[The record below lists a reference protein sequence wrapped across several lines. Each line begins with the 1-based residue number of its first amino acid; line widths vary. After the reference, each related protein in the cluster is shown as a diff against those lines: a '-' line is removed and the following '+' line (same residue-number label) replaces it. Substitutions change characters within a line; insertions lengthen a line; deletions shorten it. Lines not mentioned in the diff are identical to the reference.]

1 MAGVLDGI
9 RVLDFGRYIAGPYV
23 GALLAD
29 FGADVIRVEKRGGS
43 EDRFVLPLST
53 DADGRP
59 REGALFFQMNR
70 NKRSVTLDPMK
81 PEGRAALDKLAAT
94 ADVVIANLPPQTMA
108 RMGLDYNSLRTV
120 KSDIILANL
129 SSFGNRG
136 PWATR
141 PGFDSIGQAMC
152 GSVYLTGEPGRPY
165 RAQIA
170 LVDFGTALH
179 AAFGVAMALIEKQ
192 RSGRGQEVV
201 GALLATAVAL
211 NGPTLVEQSA
221 VAPDRVAIG
230 NRAFN
235 SGPTD
240 LFETRDGFIVS
251 HVVGDPLFRRW
262 ANLLGEPEWLDDERF
277 ATDDG
282 RGDNG
287 EVLSQRMAAWCAE
300 RTRDEALE
308 ALAAAHVPAGPVLK
322 PQEALEHPQVQAMGL
337 LHPVTWPGMDRP
349 AMVPQ
354 APVWL
359 SETPALPPT
368 EQAAPASIPTRC
380 SGPSATGP
388 KNWRRCATRARSR
401 TGRRRSA
408 GRRPQVPA
416 RAFRPSPFP

>member
-251 HVVGDPLFRRW
+251 HVVGGPLFRRW
-262 ANLLGEPEWLDDERF
+262 ADLLGEPEWLDDERF

-282 RGDNG
+282 RGDHG
-287 EVLSQRMAAWCAE
+287 EILSQRMAAWCAG

-308 ALAAAHVPAGPVLK
+308 ELAAAHVPAGPVLK

-368 EQAAPASIPTRC
+368 EQAA
-380 SGPSATGP
+380 TGQHTDEVLGAIGYGAEELAAL
-388 KNWRRCATRARSR
+388 RE
-401 TGRRRSA
+401 A
-408 GRRPQVPA
+408 GA
-416 RAFRPSPFP
+416 I

>member
-43 EDRFVLPLST
+43 EDRYVLPLSRR
-53 DADGRP
+53 ADGRP
-59 REGALFFQMNR
+59 GEGALFFQMNR

-81 PEGRAALDKLAAT
+81 PEGRAVLDRLAAT
-94 ADVVIANLPPQTMA
+94 ADVVVANLPPQTMA
-108 RMGLDYNSLRTV
+108 RMGLDYDSLCKV
-120 KSDIILANL
+120 KDDIILANL
-129 SSFGNRG
+129 SSFGKHG
-136 PWATR
+136 PWAAR

-201 GALLATAVAL
+201 GALLATAIAL

-251 HVVGDPLFRRW
+251 HVVGGPLFRRW
-262 ANLLGEPEWLDDERF
+262 ANLMGEPEWLDDERF

-337 LHPVTWPGMDRP
+337 LHPVAWPGMDRP
-349 AMVPQ
+349 AIVPQ

-368 EQAAPASIPTRC
+368 EQA
-380 SGPSATGP
+380 
-388 KNWRRCATRARSR
+388 R
-401 TGRRRSA
+401 TGEHTDEVLSA
-408 GRRPQVPA
+408 VGY
-416 RAFRPSPFP
+416 RAEELAALREAGAI

>member
-1 MAGVLDGI
+1 MPGVLDGI

-53 DADGRP
+53 DADGQP
-59 REGALFFQMNR
+59 GDGALFLQMNR

-81 PEGRAALDKLAAT
+81 PEGRAALDRLAAT
-94 ADVVIANLPPQTMA
+94 ADVVVANLPPQTMA
-108 RMGLDYNSLRTV
+108 RMGLDYDSLCKV
-120 KSDIILANL
+120 KPDIILANL
-129 SSFGNRG
+129 SSYGKEG

-141 PGFDSIGQAMC
+141 PGFDSVGQAMC
-152 GSVYLTGEPGRPY
+152 GSAYLTGEPGRPW

-170 LVDFGTALH
+170 FVDFGTALH
-179 AAFGVAMALIEKQ
+179 AAFGVAMALIERQ

-201 GALLATAVAL
+201 GALLATATAFNAPL
-211 NGPTLVEQSA
+211 LTEQS
-221 VAPDRVAIG
+221 VLAPDRGPIG

-240 LFETRDGFIVS
+240 LFQTKDGYIVV
-251 HVVGDPLFRRW
+251 HVVGNPLFKRW
-262 ANLLGEPEWLDDERF
+262 ADLLGEPEWLEDERF
-277 ATDDG
+277 ATDDA

-287 EVLSQRMAAWCAE
+287 AVLSERMAPWCAA

-308 ALAAAHVPAGPVLK
+308 ALAAAHIPAGPVLK
-322 PQEALEHPQVQAMGL
+322 PQEALDHPQVRALGL
-337 LHPVTWPGMDRP
+337 LHPVALPGADCP
-349 AMVPQ
+349 AMVAQ

-368 EQAAPASIPTRC
+368 GQAEIGQHTDEVLASVGYSDEDLAALRD
-380 SGPSATGP
+380 
-388 KNWRRCATRARSR
+388 
-401 TGRRRSA
+401 A
-408 GRRPQVPA
+408 GA
-416 RAFRPSPFP
+416 I

>member
-1 MAGVLDGI
+1 MPGVLDGI

-43 EDRFVLPLST
+43 EDRYVLPLST
-53 DADGRP
+53 RADGRP
-59 REGALFFQMNR
+59 GEGALFFQMNR

-81 PEGRAALDKLAAT
+81 PEGRAVLDRLAAT
-94 ADVVIANLPPQTMA
+94 ADVVVANLPPQTMA
-108 RMGLDYNSLRTV
+108 RMGLDYDSLCKV
-120 KSDIILANL
+120 KDDIILANL
-129 SSFGNRG
+129 SSFGKHG
-136 PWATR
+136 PWAAR

-251 HVVGDPLFRRW
+251 HVVGGPLFRRW
-262 ANLLGEPEWLDDERF
+262 ANLMGEPEWLDDERF

-322 PQEALEHPQVQAMGL
+322 PQDALEHPQVQAMGL

-368 EQAAPASIPTRC
+368 EQA
-380 SGPSATGP
+380 
-388 KNWRRCATRARSR
+388 R
-401 TGRRRSA
+401 TGEHTDEVLSA
-408 GRRPQVPA
+408 VGY
-416 RAFRPSPFP
+416 RAEELAALREAGAI

>member
-43 EDRFVLPLST
+43 EDRYVLPLSKR
-53 DADGRP
+53 ADGRP
-59 REGALFFQMNR
+59 GEGALFFQMNR

-81 PEGRAALDKLAAT
+81 PEGRAVLDRLAAT
-94 ADVVIANLPPQTMA
+94 ADVVVANLPPQTMA
-108 RMGLDYNSLRTV
+108 RMGLDYDSLCKV
-120 KSDIILANL
+120 KDDIILANL
-129 SSFGNRG
+129 SSFGKHG
-136 PWATR
+136 PWAAR

-170 LVDFGTALH
+170 FVDFGTALH

-201 GALLATAVAL
+201 GALLATAIAL

-251 HVVGDPLFRRW
+251 HVVGGPLFRRW

-337 LHPVTWPGMDRP
+337 LHPVAWPGMDRP

-368 EQAAPASIPTRC
+368 EQA
-380 SGPSATGP
+380 
-388 KNWRRCATRARSR
+388 R
-401 TGRRRSA
+401 TGEHTDEVLAAIGYSGEELAALRDA
-408 GRRPQVPA
+408 DA
-416 RAFRPSPFP
+416 I

>member
-43 EDRFVLPLST
+43 EDRYVLPLSKR
-53 DADGRP
+53 ADGRP
-59 REGALFFQMNR
+59 GEGALFFQMNR

-81 PEGRAALDKLAAT
+81 PEGRAVLDRLAAT
-94 ADVVIANLPPQTMA
+94 ADVVVANLPPQTLA
-108 RMGLDYNSLRTV
+108 RMGLDYDSLCKV
-120 KSDIILANL
+120 KNDIILANL
-129 SSFGNRG
+129 SSFGKHG
-136 PWATR
+136 PWAAR

-251 HVVGDPLFRRW
+251 HVVGGPLFRRW

-337 LHPVTWPGMDRP
+337 LHPVAWPGMDRP

-368 EQAAPASIPTRC
+368 EQA
-380 SGPSATGP
+380 
-388 KNWRRCATRARSR
+388 R
-401 TGRRRSA
+401 TGEHTDEVLGAIGYSGEELAALRAA
-408 GRRPQVPA
+408 GA
-416 RAFRPSPFP
+416 I

>member
-1 MAGVLDGI
+1 MPGVLDGI

-43 EDRFVLPLST
+43 EDRYVLPLSKR
-53 DADGRP
+53 ADGRP
-59 REGALFFQMNR
+59 GEGALFFQMNR

-81 PEGRAALDKLAAT
+81 PEGRAVLDRLAAT
-94 ADVVIANLPPQTMA
+94 ADVVVANLPPQTMA
-108 RMGLDYNSLRTV
+108 RMGLDYDSLCKV
-120 KSDIILANL
+120 KDDIILANL
-129 SSFGNRG
+129 SSFGKHG
-136 PWATR
+136 PWAAR

-251 HVVGDPLFRRW
+251 HVVGGPLFRRW
-262 ANLLGEPEWLDDERF
+262 ANLMGEPEWLDDERF

-337 LHPVTWPGMDRP
+337 LHPVAWPGMDRP

-368 EQAAPASIPTRC
+368 EQA
-380 SGPSATGP
+380 
-388 KNWRRCATRARSR
+388 R
-401 TGRRRSA
+401 TGEHTDEVLGAIGYSGEELAALRDA
-408 GRRPQVPA
+408 GA
-416 RAFRPSPFP
+416 I

>member
-43 EDRFVLPLST
+43 EDRYVLPLSKR
-53 DADGRP
+53 ADGRP
-59 REGALFFQMNR
+59 GEGALFFQMNR

-81 PEGRAALDKLAAT
+81 PEGRAVLDRLAAT
-94 ADVVIANLPPQTMA
+94 ADVVVANLPPQTMA
-108 RMGLDYNSLRTV
+108 RMGLDYDSLCKV
-120 KSDIILANL
+120 KNDIILANL
-129 SSFGNRG
+129 SSFGKHG

-251 HVVGDPLFRRW
+251 HVVGGPLFRRW
-262 ANLLGEPEWLDDERF
+262 ANLMGEPEWLDDERF

-368 EQAAPASIPTRC
+368 EQA
-380 SGPSATGP
+380 
-388 KNWRRCATRARSR
+388 R
-401 TGRRRSA
+401 TGQHTDEVLGAIGYSGEELAALRDA
-408 GRRPQVPA
+408 GA
-416 RAFRPSPFP
+416 I

>member
-43 EDRFVLPLST
+43 EDRYVLPLSKR
-53 DADGRP
+53 ADGRP
-59 REGALFFQMNR
+59 GEGALFFQMNR

-81 PEGRAALDKLAAT
+81 PEGRAVLDRLAAT
-94 ADVVIANLPPQTMA
+94 ADVVVANLPPQTMA
-108 RMGLDYNSLRTV
+108 RMGLDYDSLCKV
-120 KSDIILANL
+120 KNDIILANL
-129 SSFGNRG
+129 SSFGKHG
-136 PWATR
+136 PWAAR

-201 GALLATAVAL
+201 GALLATAIAL

-251 HVVGDPLFRRW
+251 HVVGGPLFRRW
-262 ANLLGEPEWLDDERF
+262 ANLMGEPEWLDDERF

-337 LHPVTWPGMDRP
+337 LHPVAWPGMDRP
-349 AMVPQ
+349 AIVPQ

-368 EQAAPASIPTRC
+368 EQA
-380 SGPSATGP
+380 
-388 KNWRRCATRARSR
+388 R
-401 TGRRRSA
+401 TGQHTDEVLGAIGYSGEELAALRDA
-408 GRRPQVPA
+408 GA
-416 RAFRPSPFP
+416 I

>member
-287 EVLSQRMAAWCAE
+287 EVLSQRMAAWCAG

-337 LHPVTWPGMDRP
+337 LHPVAWPGMDRP

-368 EQAAPASIPTRC
+368 EQA
-380 SGPSATGP
+380 
-388 KNWRRCATRARSR
+388 R
-401 TGRRRSA
+401 TGEHTDEVLGAIGYGAEELAALRDA
-408 GRRPQVPA
+408 GA
-416 RAFRPSPFP
+416 I

>member
-262 ANLLGEPEWLDDERF
+262 ATLLGEPEWLDDERF

-368 EQAAPASIPTRC
+368 EQA
-380 SGPSATGP
+380 
-388 KNWRRCATRARSR
+388 R
-401 TGRRRSA
+401 TGQHTDEVLGAIGYSGEELAALRDA
-408 GRRPQVPA
+408 GA
-416 RAFRPSPFP
+416 I

>member
-1 MAGVLDGI
+1 MPGVLDGI

-29 FGADVIRVEKRGGS
+29 FGADVIRIEKRGGS

-53 DADGRP
+53 RADGQP
-59 REGALFFQMNR
+59 GEGALFLQMNR
-70 NKRSVTLDPMK
+70 NKRSVTLDPMR
-81 PEGRAALDKLAAT
+81 PEGRAALDRLVAT
-94 ADVVIANLPPQTMA
+94 ADVVVANLPPQTMA
-108 RMGLDYNSLRTV
+108 RMGLDYDSLCSV
-120 KSDIILANL
+120 KPDIILANL
-129 SSFGNRG
+129 SSYGKRG

-141 PGFDSIGQAMC
+141 PGFDSVGQAMC
-152 GSVYLTGEPGRPY
+152 GSAYLTGEPGRPW

-170 LVDFGTALH
+170 FVDFGTALH

-201 GALLATAVAL
+201 GALLATATAFNAPL
-211 NGPTLVEQSA
+211 LTEQS
-221 VAPDRVAIG
+221 VLAPDRGPIG

-240 LFETRDGFIVS
+240 LFETKDGFIVV
-251 HVVGDPLFRRW
+251 HVVGNPLFKRW
-262 ANLLGEPEWLDDERF
+262 ADLLGEPEWLEDERF
-277 ATDDG
+277 ATDDA

-287 EVLSQRMAAWCAE
+287 AVLSERMAAWCAG

-322 PQEALEHPQVQAMGL
+322 PQEALDHPQVRALGL
-337 LHPVTWPGMDRP
+337 LHPVALPGADSP
-349 AMVPQ
+349 AMVAQ

-368 EQAAPASIPTRC
+368 GQAE
-380 SGPSATGP
+380 TGQHTDEVLG
-388 KNWRRCATRARSR
+388 AIGYGAEELAALRA
-401 TGRRRSA
+401 A
-408 GRRPQVPA
+408 GA
-416 RAFRPSPFP
+416 I

>member
-43 EDRFVLPLST
+43 EDRYVLPLSKR
-53 DADGRP
+53 ADGRP
-59 REGALFFQMNR
+59 GEGALFFQMNR

-81 PEGRAALDKLAAT
+81 PEGRAVLDRLAAT
-94 ADVVIANLPPQTMA
+94 ADVVVANLPPQTMA
-108 RMGLDYNSLRTV
+108 RMGLDYDSLCKV
-120 KSDIILANL
+120 KNDIILANL
-129 SSFGNRG
+129 SSFGKHG
-136 PWATR
+136 PWAAR

-251 HVVGDPLFRRW
+251 HVVGGPLFRRW

-287 EVLSQRMAAWCAE
+287 EILSQRMAAWCAE

-337 LHPVTWPGMDRP
+337 LHPVAWPGMDRP

-368 EQAAPASIPTRC
+368 EQA
-380 SGPSATGP
+380 
-388 KNWRRCATRARSR
+388 R
-401 TGRRRSA
+401 TGEHTDEVLAAIGYSGEELAALRDA
-408 GRRPQVPA
+408 DA
-416 RAFRPSPFP
+416 I

>member
-43 EDRFVLPLST
+43 EDRYVLPLSKR
-53 DADGRP
+53 ADGRP
-59 REGALFFQMNR
+59 GEGALFFQMNR

-81 PEGRAALDKLAAT
+81 PEGRAVLDRLAAT
-94 ADVVIANLPPQTMA
+94 ADVVVANLPPQTMA
-108 RMGLDYNSLRTV
+108 RMGLDYDSLCKV
-120 KSDIILANL
+120 KNDIILANL
-129 SSFGNRG
+129 SSFGKHG
-136 PWATR
+136 PWAAR

-251 HVVGDPLFRRW
+251 HVVGGPLFRRW
-262 ANLLGEPEWLDDERF
+262 ANLMGEPEWLDDERF

-368 EQAAPASIPTRC
+368 EQA
-380 SGPSATGP
+380 
-388 KNWRRCATRARSR
+388 R
-401 TGRRRSA
+401 TGEHTDEVLGAIGYSGEELAALRDA
-408 GRRPQVPA
+408 GA
-416 RAFRPSPFP
+416 I

>member
-43 EDRFVLPLST
+43 EDRYVLPLSKR
-53 DADGRP
+53 ADGRP
-59 REGALFFQMNR
+59 GEGALFFQMNR

-81 PEGRAALDKLAAT
+81 PEGRAVLDRLAAT
-94 ADVVIANLPPQTMA
+94 ADVVVANLPPQTMA
-108 RMGLDYNSLRTV
+108 RMGLDYDSLCKV
-120 KSDIILANL
+120 KNDIILANL
-129 SSFGNRG
+129 SSFGKHG
-136 PWATR
+136 PWAAR

-251 HVVGDPLFRRW
+251 HVVGGPLFRRW

-322 PQEALEHPQVQAMGL
+322 PQDALEHPQVQAMGL

-368 EQAAPASIPTRC
+368 EQA
-380 SGPSATGP
+380 
-388 KNWRRCATRARSR
+388 R
-401 TGRRRSA
+401 TGEHTDEVLSA
-408 GRRPQVPA
+408 VGY
-416 RAFRPSPFP
+416 RAEELAALREAGAI

>member
-1 MAGVLDGI
+1 MPGVLDGI

-43 EDRFVLPLST
+43 EDRYVLPLST
-53 DADGRP
+53 RADGRP
-59 REGALFFQMNR
+59 GEGALFFQMNR

-81 PEGRAALDKLAAT
+81 PEGRAVLDRLAAT
-94 ADVVIANLPPQTMA
+94 ADVVVANLPPQTMA
-108 RMGLDYNSLRTV
+108 RMGLDYDSLCKV
-120 KSDIILANL
+120 KDDIILANL
-129 SSFGNRG
+129 SSFGKHG
-136 PWATR
+136 PWAAR

-201 GALLATAVAL
+201 GALLATAIAL

-251 HVVGDPLFRRW
+251 HVVGGPLFRRW
-262 ANLLGEPEWLDDERF
+262 ANLMGEPEWLDDERF

-322 PQEALEHPQVQAMGL
+322 PQDALEHPQVQAMGL

-368 EQAAPASIPTRC
+368 EQA
-380 SGPSATGP
+380 
-388 KNWRRCATRARSR
+388 R
-401 TGRRRSA
+401 TGEHTDEVLSA
-408 GRRPQVPA
+408 VGY
-416 RAFRPSPFP
+416 RAEELAALREAGAI

>member
-287 EVLSQRMAAWCAE
+287 EVLSQRMAAWCAG

-368 EQAAPASIPTRC
+368 EQAATGQHTDEVLGAIGYGAEELAALRE
-380 SGPSATGP
+380 SGAI
-388 KNWRRCATRARSR
+388 
-401 TGRRRSA
+401 
-408 GRRPQVPA
+408 
-416 RAFRPSPFP
+416 

>member
-43 EDRFVLPLST
+43 EDRYVLPLSKR
-53 DADGRP
+53 ADGRP
-59 REGALFFQMNR
+59 GEGALFFQMNR

-81 PEGRAALDKLAAT
+81 PEGRAVLDRLAAT
-94 ADVVIANLPPQTMA
+94 ADVVVANLPPQTMA
-108 RMGLDYNSLRTV
+108 RMGLDYDSLCKV
-120 KSDIILANL
+120 KNDIILANL
-129 SSFGNRG
+129 SSFGKHG
-136 PWATR
+136 PWAAR

-251 HVVGDPLFRRW
+251 HVVGGPLFRRW
-262 ANLLGEPEWLDDERF
+262 ANLMGEPEWLDDERF

-337 LHPVTWPGMDRP
+337 LHPVAWPGMDRP

-368 EQAAPASIPTRC
+368 EQA
-380 SGPSATGP
+380 
-388 KNWRRCATRARSR
+388 R
-401 TGRRRSA
+401 TGEHTDEVLGAIGYSGEELAALRAA
-408 GRRPQVPA
+408 GA
-416 RAFRPSPFP
+416 I

>member
-368 EQAAPASIPTRC
+368 EQAA
-380 SGPSATGP
+380 TGQHTDEVLGAIGYGAEELAAL
-388 KNWRRCATRARSR
+388 RE
-401 TGRRRSA
+401 A
-408 GRRPQVPA
+408 GA
-416 RAFRPSPFP
+416 I

>member
-1 MAGVLDGI
+1 MPGVLDGI

-53 DADGRP
+53 RADGQP
-59 REGALFFQMNR
+59 GEGALFLQMNR
-70 NKRSVTLDPMK
+70 NKRSITLDPMK
-81 PEGRAALDKLAAT
+81 PEGRAALDRLAGT
-94 ADVVIANLPPQTMA
+94 ADIVIANLPPQTMA
-108 RMGLDYNSLRTV
+108 RMGLDYDSLCSV
-120 KSDIILANL
+120 KPDIILANL
-129 SSFGNRG
+129 SSYGKHG

-141 PGFDSIGQAMC
+141 PGFDTIGQAMC

-179 AAFGVAMALIEKQ
+179 AAFGVAMALIERQ

-201 GALLATAVAL
+201 GALLATAAAF
-211 NGPTLVEQSA
+211 NGPMLTEQSA
-221 VAPDRVAIG
+221 VAPDRGPIG
-230 NRAFN
+230 NRGFN

-240 LFETRDGFIVS
+240 LFETKDGFIAV
-251 HVVGDPLFRRW
+251 HIVGNPLFRRW
-262 ANLLGEPEWLDDERF
+262 ADLLGEPEWLEDERF

-287 EVLSQRMAAWCAE
+287 AVLSERMAAWCAG

-308 ALAAAHVPAGPVLK
+308 ALAAAHVPAGPVLR
-322 PQEALEHPQVQAMGL
+322 PQEALDHPQVRALGL
-337 LHPVTWPGMDRP
+337 LHPVALPGADRA
-349 AMVPQ
+349 AMVAQ

-368 EQAAPASIPTRC
+368 GQAA
-380 SGPSATGP
+380 TGAHTDEVLAAVGYGADDLAAL
-388 KNWRRCATRARSR
+388 RD
-401 TGRRRSA
+401 A
-408 GRRPQVPA
+408 GVI
-416 RAFRPSPFP
+416 

>member
-1 MAGVLDGI
+1 MPGVLDGI

-43 EDRFVLPLST
+43 EDRFVLPLTT

-59 REGALFFQMNR
+59 GEGALFLQMNR

-81 PEGRAALDKLAAT
+81 PEGRAALDRLVAT

-108 RMGLDYNSLRTV
+108 RMGLDYDSLRAV
-120 KSDIILANL
+120 KADIILANL
-129 SSFGNRG
+129 SSYGKDG

-141 PGFDSIGQAMC
+141 PGFDSVGQAMC
-152 GSVYLTGEPGRPY
+152 GSIYLTGEPGRPW
-165 RAQIA
+165 RAPIA
-170 LVDFGTALH
+170 FIDFGTALH

-201 GALLATAVAL
+201 GALLATAAAF
-211 NGPTLVEQSA
+211 NGFLLTEQSA
-221 VAPDRVAIG
+221 LEPDRGPIG

-240 LFETRDGFIVS
+240 LFETRDGFIVV
-251 HVVGDPLFRRW
+251 HTVGNPLFKRW
-262 ANLLGEPEWLDDERF
+262 ADLMGEPEWLEDERF
-277 ATDDG
+277 ATDDA

-287 EVLSQRMAAWCAE
+287 AVLSERMAAWCAE

-322 PQEALEHPQVQAMGL
+322 PQEALDHPQVQALGL
-337 LHPVTWPGMDRP
+337 LHPVAWPCTDRP
-349 AMVPQ
+349 AMVAQ
-354 APVWL
+354 APIWL

-368 EQAAPASIPTRC
+368 GQAE
-380 SGPSATGP
+380 TGEHTDEVLG
-388 KNWRRCATRARSR
+388 AIGYGAEELADLRA
-401 TGRRRSA
+401 A
-408 GRRPQVPA
+408 GA
-416 RAFRPSPFP
+416 I

>member
-1 MAGVLDGI
+1 MPGVLDGI

-43 EDRFVLPLST
+43 EDRFVLPLTT

-59 REGALFFQMNR
+59 GEGALFLQMNR

-81 PEGRAALDKLAAT
+81 PEGRAALDRLVAT

-108 RMGLDYNSLRTV
+108 RMGLDYDSLRAV
-120 KSDIILANL
+120 KADIILANL
-129 SSFGNRG
+129 SSYGKDG

-141 PGFDSIGQAMC
+141 PGFDSVGQAMC
-152 GSVYLTGEPGRPY
+152 GSIYLTGEPGRPW
-165 RAQIA
+165 RAPIA
-170 LVDFGTALH
+170 FIDFGTALH
-179 AAFGVAMALIEKQ
+179 AAFGGAMALIEKQ

-201 GALLATAVAL
+201 GALLATAAAF
-211 NGPTLVEQSA
+211 NGFLLTEQSA
-221 VAPDRVAIG
+221 LEPDRGPIG

-240 LFETRDGFIVS
+240 LFETRDGFIVV
-251 HVVGDPLFRRW
+251 HTVGNPLFKRW
-262 ANLLGEPEWLDDERF
+262 ADLMGEPEWLEDERF
-277 ATDDG
+277 ATDDA

-287 EVLSQRMAAWCAE
+287 AVLSERMAAWCAE

-322 PQEALEHPQVQAMGL
+322 PQEALDHPQVQALGL
-337 LHPVTWPGMDRP
+337 LHPVAWPCTDRP
-349 AMVPQ
+349 AMVAQ
-354 APVWL
+354 APIWL

-368 EQAAPASIPTRC
+368 GQAE
-380 SGPSATGP
+380 TGEHTDEVLG
-388 KNWRRCATRARSR
+388 AIGYGAEELADLRA
-401 TGRRRSA
+401 A
-408 GRRPQVPA
+408 GA
-416 RAFRPSPFP
+416 I

>member
-43 EDRFVLPLST
+43 EDRYVLPLSRR
-53 DADGRP
+53 ADGRP
-59 REGALFFQMNR
+59 GEGALFFQMNR

-81 PEGRAALDKLAAT
+81 PEGRAVLDRLAAT
-94 ADVVIANLPPQTMA
+94 ADVVVANLPPQTLA
-108 RMGLDYNSLRTV
+108 RMGLDYDSLCKV
-120 KSDIILANL
+120 KNDIILANL
-129 SSFGNRG
+129 SSFGKHG
-136 PWATR
+136 PWAAR

-251 HVVGDPLFRRW
+251 HVVGGPLFRRW

-308 ALAAAHVPAGPVLK
+308 VLAAAHVPAGPVLK

-368 EQAAPASIPTRC
+368 EQA
-380 SGPSATGP
+380 
-388 KNWRRCATRARSR
+388 R
-401 TGRRRSA
+401 TGEHTDEVLSA
-408 GRRPQVPA
+408 VGY
-416 RAFRPSPFP
+416 RAEELAALREAGAI

>member
-1 MAGVLDGI
+1 
-9 RVLDFGRYIAGPYV
+9 
-23 GALLAD
+23 
-29 FGADVIRVEKRGGS
+29 
-43 EDRFVLPLST
+43 
-53 DADGRP
+53 
-59 REGALFFQMNR
+59 
-70 NKRSVTLDPMK
+70 MK
-81 PEGRAALDKLAAT
+81 PEGRAVLDRLAAT
-94 ADVVIANLPPQTMA
+94 ADVVVANLPPQTMA
-108 RMGLDYNSLRTV
+108 RMGLDYDSLCKV
-120 KSDIILANL
+120 KDDIILANL
-129 SSFGNRG
+129 SSFGKHG
-136 PWATR
+136 PWAAR

-240 LFETRDGFIVS
+240 LFETKDGFIVS
-251 HVVGDPLFRRW
+251 HVVGNPLFRRW
-262 ANLLGEPEWLDDERF
+262 ADLLGEPEWLDDERF

-287 EVLSQRMAAWCAE
+287 EVLSQRMAAWCAG

-337 LHPVTWPGMDRP
+337 LHPVAWPGMDRP

-368 EQAAPASIPTRC
+368 EQAA
-380 SGPSATGP
+380 TGQHTDEVLSSLGYG
-388 KNWRRCATRARSR
+388 AGELAALRA
-401 TGRRRSA
+401 A
-408 GRRPQVPA
+408 GA
-416 RAFRPSPFP
+416 I

>member
-81 PEGRAALDKLAAT
+81 PEGRAVLDRLAAT
-94 ADVVIANLPPQTMA
+94 ADVVVANLPPQTMA
-108 RMGLDYNSLRTV
+108 RMGLDYDSLCKV
-120 KSDIILANL
+120 KDDIILANL
-129 SSFGNRG
+129 SSFGKHG
-136 PWATR
+136 PWAAR

-192 RSGRGQEVV
+192 HSGRGQEVV

-251 HVVGDPLFRRW
+251 HVVGGPLFRRW

-337 LHPVTWPGMDRP
+337 LHPVAWPGMDRP

-368 EQAAPASIPTRC
+368 EQA
-380 SGPSATGP
+380 
-388 KNWRRCATRARSR
+388 R
-401 TGRRRSA
+401 TGEHTDEVLGAIGYGAEELVALRDA
-408 GRRPQVPA
+408 GA
-416 RAFRPSPFP
+416 I

>member
-43 EDRFVLPLST
+43 EDRYVLPLST
-53 DADGRP
+53 RADGRP
-59 REGALFFQMNR
+59 GEGAMFFQMNR

-81 PEGRAALDKLAAT
+81 PEGRAVLDRLAAT
-94 ADVVIANLPPQTMA
+94 ADVVVANLPPQTMA
-108 RMGLDYNSLRTV
+108 RMGLDYDSLCKV
-120 KSDIILANL
+120 KDDIILANL
-129 SSFGNRG
+129 SSFGKHG
-136 PWATR
+136 PWAAR

-251 HVVGDPLFRRW
+251 HVVGGPLFRRW
-262 ANLLGEPEWLDDERF
+262 ANLMGEPEWLDDERF

-368 EQAAPASIPTRC
+368 EQA
-380 SGPSATGP
+380 
-388 KNWRRCATRARSR
+388 R
-401 TGRRRSA
+401 TGQHTDEVLGAIGYSGEELAALRDA
-408 GRRPQVPA
+408 GA
-416 RAFRPSPFP
+416 I